1 MKCKY
6 CNYEGPIF
14 ALWQHITYKRICND
28 KYTPDE
34 IIEFEQIYEAH
45 KKEKRKISRANY
57 IEKNKK
63 LKTVQVNMFE
73 YAQVSLVF
81 FF

>member
-14 ALWQHITYKRICND
+14 DLWKHIANKRICND
-28 KYTPDE
+28 KYAPEE
-34 IIEFEQIYEAH
+34 ILEFEQIYETH

-57 IEKNKK
+57 REKNKK
-63 LKTVQVNMFE
+63 LKTVKVNMLE
-73 YAQVSLVF
+73 YV
-81 FF
+81 